1 MCLVVF
7 LKDTGSWDTATP
19 LEDPDGVG
27 VYTATYEVID
37 QKYFPTC
44 RKT

>member
-1 MCLVVF
+1 MYLVVF
-7 LKDTGSWDTATP
+7 IKNTGSWDMATP
-19 LEDPDGVG
+19 LEDPDEVG
-27 VYTATYEVID
+27 VFTTTYEVID